1 MAENPVAL
9 PAVGAGAKKGL
20 GGQWR
25 VAMLG
30 ASSGLYRFNLLGEA
44 GEKLG
49 GSKVTHTNQ
58 D

>member
-1 MAENPVAL
+1 MAL